1 MKATRSQSIVILA
14 NTKIAGHTVVF
25 QNDGKIMRIDHLV
38 DRRPEVEK
46 PQDSKG
52 LIYRAALRS
61 IKGSSDDADI

>member
-1 MKATRSQSIVILA
+1 MKATRSLSIVILA
-14 NTKIAGHTVVF
+14 NTKIVGHTVVF

-46 PQDSKG
+46 PQDKD
-52 LIYRAALRS
+52 LIYRAARS

>member
-1 MKATRSQSIVILA
+1 MKATRSLLIVILA

-25 QNDGKIMRIDHLV
+25 QNDGKFMRIDHLV

-46 PQDSKG
+46 PQDSKD

>member
-1 MKATRSQSIVILA
+1 
-14 NTKIAGHTVVF
+14 
-25 QNDGKIMRIDHLV
+25 MRMDHLV

-46 PQDSKG
+46 PQDSKD